1 MEIKR
6 GQTFALFP
14 ITPDLQK
21 HNMSQKISL
30 QRFYIGCVR
39 GTIVYLSIEVTDWY
53 QTGSTCFFLFQN
65 WHFYFNVSFSGHF
78 LIFFYSNC
86 ASCQETQKKKHQKKK
101 KKNDKKFLIHPES
114 LSSKLEIFLL
124 QFIDNICG
132 HYHHEKNILFFR
144 IFFLSTL
151 FEFDRARKREIRN

>member
-1 MEIKR
+1 MR
-6 GQTFALFP
+6 QRNNCLFINRSDRLIP
-14 ITPDLQK
+14 NWFNVFFFVSKLT
-21 HNMSQKISL
+21 
-30 QRFYIGCVR
+30 
-39 GTIVYLSIEVTDWY
+39 
-53 QTGSTCFFLFQN
+53 FLFQCKFFRAFPN
-65 WHFYFNVSFSGHF
+65 
-78 LIFFYSNC
+78 FFYSNC
-86 ASCQETQKKKHQKKK
+86 ASCQETQKKKNTRKKK